1 MRLFKRFTSVFA
13 LVLVTSL
20 LVGSVESLAN
30 SSDGNHYTYTYDCWD
45 VDRESPDAYSVERV
59 ISGSDFAECG
69 NFKEPQGVYSVGN
82 AMYVVDTG
90 NNRICHFVYD
100 NDKFTYVKSITG
112 YEKDGNKVLFKGPQ
126 DVYVTTEGM
135 MYVADTSNQKI
146 VQLDADGKLV
156 KEIGRPK
163 DKTYTE
169 EKFFPQKIVVDNAK
183 RIFAQVQNVNKGF
196 MEFADTPD
204 EDGEYFTG
212 FVGASEVT
220 YDFLTYM
227 WKMVATK
234 EQREQMEMFV
244 PTEYSNICL
253 DSEGFIYA
261 TISKIDGDPQS
272 AEPIRKLNAKGTDI
286 LVRNG
291 YNDPYGD
298 LRWTDDG
305 EMKDPS
311 KFIDICCLD
320 NDVYYALDRTKGRV
334 FAYDF
339 QGNML
344 YAFGGHGYKAGYF
357 MTPSAIEDLGDSLV
371 VVDQKLGTIT
381 QFTLTEYG
389 RLINEGLAQYK
400 IGQYDESADIWR
412 EVLKRN
418 GNYDQAYIGIGRA
431 LLRKGDYKE
440 AMEYFKLKLDVK
452 NYSKAYK
459 LYREEWFEKNIGVIL
474 IVLVILVLLGFGVG
488 FVKKARREVEKG

>member
-1 MRLFKRFTSVFA
+1 MRVFGRITSVFA
-13 LVLVTSL
+13 VLLVASL
-20 LVGSVESLAN
+20 LVGSVDSLAN

-59 ISGSDFAECG
+59 ISGSDFADCG
-69 NFKEPQGVYSVGN
+69 NFKDPQGIYCVDNS
-82 AMYVVDTG
+82 MYVVDTG
-90 NNRICHFVYD
+90 NNRICQ
-100 NDKFTYVKSITG
+100 FTYGDDEFNYVKEINGYKDANGNIIT
-112 YEKDGNKVLFKGPQ
+112 LKGPE
-126 DVYVTTEGM
+126 DVFVTKEGQ
-135 MYVADTSNQKI
+135 MYIADTGNNRI
-146 VQLDADGKLV
+146 VHLDADGNLV
-156 KEIGRPK
+156 KEIGRPD
-163 DKTYTE
+163 DKTYTD
-169 EKFFPQKIVVDNAK
+169 EKFQPQKLVVDSAK

-196 MEFADTPD
+196 LEFDDAGD
-204 EDGEYFTG
+204 FTG

-220 YDFLTYM
+220 YDFLTYL

-234 EQREQMEMFV
+234 EQRAQMELFV
-244 PTEYSNICL
+244 PTEYSNLCL

-261 TISKIDGDPQS
+261 TISTFDGLPEA

-286 LVRNG
+286 LIRNG

-298 LRWTDDG
+298 LRYTDSG
-305 EMKDPS
+305 ELKGPS
-311 KFIDICCLD
+311 QFNDICCLD
-320 NDVYYALDRTKGRV
+320 NDVYYALDTNKGRI

-357 MTPSAIEDLGDSLV
+357 MNPTAIEDLGDSLV

-389 RLINEGLAQYK
+389 RLINEGLAEYK
-400 IGQYDESADIWR
+400 IGHYDQSADIWR
-412 EVLKRN
+412 QVLKLN

-431 LLRKGDYKE
+431 LLRKGEYKE
-440 AMEYFKLKLDVK
+440 AMKYFELKLDSK
-452 NYSKAYK
+452 NYSKAFK
-459 LYREEWFEKNIGVIL
+459 LYREQWFTENIKTI
-474 IVLVILVLLGFGVG
+474 LVILVLLVLLGFGIG